1 MSAGLAQV
9 LRTFGPAYLR
19 EHALTSLQARVWRD
33 VLACRTP
40 ALGGRLQQCDNCGR
54 QQPWFNS
61 CRNRHCPTCQTREQE
76 AWRQARLGE
85 LLDVPYCHLVFT
97 LPHEINPLA
106 HVHAHPRW
114 VYSTLMDCVASTLN
128 EFAAN
133 PQWLGGIGAFTLV
146 LHTWTQDLRM
156 HLHVHAVMACGA
168 LADDGNWVAPKRSPT
183 FLFPVHALSKVFKGK
198 FIAALQEARGNGQLP
213 RDPAAT
219 PAQQMQRLAALQ
231 RHAWVVYAKTPLA
244 GPAQVLDYLA
254 RYTHRIAIS
263 NERIEAVEAGGVRL
277 RVRDN
282 ERGGTTTVRIEGVE
296 FIRRFMTHV
305 VPRGFKRVR
314 HYGLLAPGHKAKRL
328 SQARAALALPQ
339 PSAATC
345 EQAQAFNRRIE
356 APRRNAARTARP
368 GVGSP
373 CSRCPKSMTRPAR
386 WPYRACRGW
395 TGSAAGGR
403 HDRLGQP
410 HPQSSPRRC
419 RHGGAI
425 SLAL

>member
-1 MSAGLAQV
+1 M
-9 LRTFGPAYLR
+9 
-19 EHALTSLQARVWRD
+19 
-33 VLACRTP
+33 
-40 ALGGRLQQCDNCGR
+40 
-54 QQPWFNS
+54 
-61 CRNRHCPTCQTREQE
+61 
-76 AWRQARLGE
+76 
-85 LLDVPYCHLVFT
+85 PYCHLVFT

-356 APRRNAARTARP
+356 AAEAQ
-368 GVGSP
+368 
-373 CSRCPKSMTRPAR
+373 RCPHCKTGR
-386 WPYRACRGW
+386 WFTVLTLPKVDDAAGTVAVSGMPRVDRIGCRG
-395 TGSAAGGR
+395 
-403 HDRLGQP
+403 P
-410 HPQSSPRRC
+410 P
-419 RHGGAI
+419 
-425 SLAL
+425 

>member
-19 EHALTSLQARVWRD
+19 EHALTSLQAQVWRD
-33 VLACRTP
+33 VVACRTP
-40 ALGGRLQQCDNCGR
+40 ALGGRLQQCDGCGR

-61 CRNRHCPTCQTREQE
+61 CRNRHCPSCQTREQE

-97 LPHEINPLA
+97 LPHEINALA

-114 VYSTLMDCVASTLN
+114 VYRTLMGCVASTLS

-133 PQWLGGIGAFTLV
+133 PQWLGGTGAFTLV

-156 HLHVHAVMACGA
+156 HLHVHALMACGA
-168 LADDGNWVAPKRSPT
+168 LADDGSWVPPKRSPT

-213 RDPAAT
+213 RDPAT
-219 PAQQMQRLAALQ
+219 PAQQQQRLAALQ
-231 RHAWVVYAKTPLA
+231 RHPWVVYAKTPLA
-244 GPAQVLDYLA
+244 GPAQALDYLA
-254 RYTHRIAIS
+254 RYTHRVAVS

-282 ERGGTTTVRIEGVE
+282 ERGGTTTVRIDGVE
-296 FIRRFMTHV
+296 FIRRFLGHV

-339 PSAATC
+339 PSAAAC

-356 APRRNAARTARP
+356 AAEAARCPHCKTGRWFTVATLPKVDAAAGPGDASGTPLAARI
-368 GVGSP
+368 G
-373 CSRCPKSMTRPAR
+373 
-386 WPYRACRGW
+386 CRG
-395 TGSAAGGR
+395 
-403 HDRLGQP
+403 P
-410 HPQSSPRRC
+410 P
-419 RHGGAI
+419 
-425 SLAL
+425 

>member
-356 APRRNAARTARP
+356 AAEAQ
-368 GVGSP
+368 
-373 CSRCPKSMTRPAR
+373 RCPHCKTGR
-386 WPYRACRGW
+386 WFTVLTLPKVDDAAGTVAVSGMPRVDRIGCRG
-395 TGSAAGGR
+395 
-403 HDRLGQP
+403 P
-410 HPQSSPRRC
+410 P
-419 RHGGAI
+419 
-425 SLAL
+425 

>member
-19 EHALTSLQARVWRD
+19 EHALTSLQAQVWRD
-33 VLACRTP
+33 VVACRTP
-40 ALGGRLQQCDNCGR
+40 ALGGRLQQCDGCGR
-54 QQPWFNS
+54 QQPVFNS
-61 CRNRHCPTCQTREQE
+61 CRNRHCPSCQTREQE

-114 VYSTLMDCVASTLN
+114 VYRTLMECVASTLS

-133 PQWLGGIGAFTLV
+133 PQWLGGTGAFTLV

-168 LADDGNWVAPKRSPT
+168 LAGDGSWVSPKRSPT

-213 RDPAAT
+213 RDPAT
-219 PAQQMQRLAALQ
+219 PAQQLQRLAALQ
-231 RHAWVVYAKTPLA
+231 RHPWVVYAKTPLA

-254 RYTHRIAIS
+254 RYTHRIAVS

-282 ERGGTTTVRIEGVE
+282 ERGGTRTVRIDGVE
-296 FIRRFMTHV
+296 FIRRFMAHV

-328 SQARAALALPQ
+328 SQARTALALPQ
-339 PSAATC
+339 PSAAAC

-356 APRRNAARTARP
+356 AAEAARCPHCKTGRWFTVATLP
-368 GVGSP
+368 KVDDAVAAVGTSGTP
-373 CSRCPKSMTRPAR
+373 LATRLG
-386 WPYRACRGW
+386 CRG
-395 TGSAAGGR
+395 
-403 HDRLGQP
+403 P
-410 HPQSSPRRC
+410 P
-419 RHGGAI
+419 
-425 SLAL
+425 